1 MIKDSQNII
10 KESIEYL
17 KYINDYRGIDIYR
30 NDIPIVE
37 TKYSDIIS
45 DSEVNEE
52 YETTLYSKDSQ
63 DGKLFSEDWEESAT
77 LQELDSKINKCNKCR
92 LGSSRK
98 NFVFGTGDPS
108 AKVVVIGEAPG
119 ADEDEQGK
127 PFVGRAG
134 KLLTDILAAINFSR
148 DEVYICNIIKC
159 RPPANRNPL
168 PDEIKQC
175 EPYLIKQ
182 LKIIN
187 PTFILCLGTFAA
199 QTLLKTKEPLGKL
212 RGKFFNYK
220 IESKTIK
227 TLITYH
233 PAALLRNPNWKR
245 PTWEDVKMFK
255 NEYDKWKGLKNG

>member
-1 MIKDSQNII
+1 MIKKSENII
-10 KESIEYL
+10 KESIELL
-17 KYINDYRGIDIYR
+17 KYIRDYRGVEIYR
-30 NDIPIVE
+30 KDIPIVE
-37 TKYSDIIS
+37 INYNDIV
-45 DSEVNEE
+45 DNTEVNEE
-52 YETTLYSKDSQ
+52 NEITFYNSEPNE
-63 DGKLFSEDWEESAT
+63 GKLFSEDWEESLT
-77 LQELDSKINKCNKCR
+77 LQELDSKINKCSKCR
-92 LGSSRK
+92 LGSTRK
-98 NFVFGTGDPS
+98 NFVFGTGNPS
-108 AKVVVIGEAPG
+108 ADVVIIGEAPG
-119 ADEDEQGK
+119 GDEDEQGK

-134 KLLTDILAAINFSR
+134 KLLTDILAAINFTR
-148 DEVYICNIIKC
+148 EEVYICNIIKC

-187 PTFILCLGTFAA
+187 PAFILCLGTFAA

-212 RGKFFNYK
+212 RGKFFNY
-220 IESKTIK
+220 IVEGKTIK

-255 NEYDKWKGLKNG
+255 NEYDNWKGLKNG